1 MSENPFQSPASDF
14 AVGVKS
20 GRREDLKSIATYQK
34 GILVCILIYLL
45 TIVGQ
50 FFIPEDV
57 QILLGLALA
66 VLGLV
71 STVFVFLLA
80 IKVYNTGVGIL
91 LGLLALVPCLG
102 LIVLLV
108 INGKATRILQQNG
121 HKVGLL
127 GADLSQF

>member
-45 TIVGQ
+45 TIVGN

-66 VLGLV
+66 VLGVV

-91 LGLLALVPCLG
+91 LGTIGPGSLPGIDCVARHQWQG
-102 LIVLLV
+102 DQDS
-108 INGKATRILQQNG
+108 ATER
-121 HKVGLL
+121 
-127 GADLSQF
+127 S

>member
-34 GILVCILIYLL
+34 GILICILIYLL
-45 TIVGQ
+45 TIVGN

-66 VLGLV
+66 VLGVV

>member
-45 TIVGQ
+45 TIVGN

-66 VLGLV
+66 VLGVV